1 MFSDLFNVEATGNR
15 IDLLTHRGREQ
26 ITTPTVNWWQSQ
38 GWEVVLW
45 DNTGYLP
52 AIGRNNIIKSY
63 KESDRQILIM
73 ADDDITLYT
82 HRYLTADWL
91 KKPVVNGVYT
101 LNSNHKM
108 HILMQY
114 SRDWDH
120 GNHHWTET
128 HHIGQL
134 YVIADKNIPY
144 QDETLPALEDMDWAW
159 QCQAMGIP
167 TQMLHT
173 VFLREQSQDKGSIF
187 CKDRKQRV
195 EIYAQAKEQM
205 HTKWNVKN
213 YKEFKEKYTKKED
226 AKDGI

>member
-1 MFSDLFNVEATGNR
+1 MLSKLFDIEQSGNR
-15 IDLLTHRGREQ
+15 IDLLTHQGREH
-26 ITTPTVNWWQSQ
+26 ITNLTVNWWQSQ
-38 GWEVVLW
+38 GWEVILW
-45 DNTGYLP
+45 DNTGFLP
-52 AIGRNNIIKSY
+52 AVGRNRIIQDY
-63 KESDRQILIM
+63 KNSDRHLLIM

-82 HRYLTADWL
+82 HRYLTNDWL
-91 KKPVVNGVYT
+91 NKPIANGVYT

-134 YVIADKNIPY
+134 YVIADKNIPL

-159 QCQAMGIP
+159 QCQSMGIK

-187 CKDRKQRV
+187 CKDRKRRV
-195 EIYAQAKEQM
+195 EIYAQAKEMM
-205 HTKWNVKN
+205 HSKWDVKN
-213 YKEFKEKYTKKED
+213 YKGFKEKYATE
-226 AKDGI
+226 